1 MATDNRYLIPPKAP
15 LLPLPP
21 TEYSPQYIEQLTNA
35 LRLYFNQLD
44 NTNTTL
50 LGNNGGQFL
59 EKPYGLFFSTVD
71 QTAAV
76 ANTAYAVTYPTVY
89 LSNNISIDTN
99 SRITVVKPGVY
110 SFTVTAQLIST
121 NSSSKNFYM
130 WINRGGTDIG
140 YSTRALTM
148 AANNQY
154 DEVTWDFIIDVPD
167 PDTDYIEM
175 YWATTDTALKL
186 EAVTATAPHPGIPS
200 VVLYATFIS
209 PLPAVLPT
217 PP

>member
-15 LLPLPP
+15 LLPLAPV
-21 TEYSPQYIEQLTNA
+21 QYDQRFMTDLTNA

-50 LGNNGGQFL
+50 LGENGGQYL

-76 ANTAYAVTYPTVY
+76 ANTAYAVTYPTTY
-89 LSNNISIDTN
+89 LSNGISIDTN

-110 SFTVTAQLIST
+110 SFTITAQLIST
-121 NSSSKNFYM
+121 NSSAKNFFM
-130 WINRGGTDIG
+130 WINRGGTNIG
-140 YSTRALTM
+140 YSTRVVTLS
-148 AANNQY
+148 ANNEY
-154 DEVTWDFIIDVPD
+154 AEITWDFIIDVPVPTD
-167 PDTDYIEM
+167 DYIEL
-175 YWATTDTALKL
+175 YWATSDTNIRMDA
-186 EAVTATAPHPGIPS
+186 AAATSPHPGIPS

>member
-1 MATDNRYLIPPKAP
+1 MADNRYLIPPKAP
-15 LLPLPP
+15 LLPLAP
-21 TEYSPQYIEQLTNA
+21 TEYSQQYIEQLSNA

-44 NTNTTL
+44 NINTTL
-50 LGNNGGQFL
+50 LGTNGGQYL

-71 QTAAV
+71 QTAANP
-76 ANTAYAVTYPTVY
+76 NTPYAVTYPTTY
-89 LSNNISIDTN
+89 LSNGVSISSN
-99 SRITVVKPGVY
+99 SRIEVVKPGVY

-121 NSSSKNFYM
+121 SASPKTFYM

-140 YSTRALTM
+140 YSTRALTLSD
-148 AANNQY
+148 NNEY
-154 DEVTWDFIIDVPD
+154 SEVTWDFIIDVPD
-167 PDTDYIEM
+167 PSTDYIEM
-175 YWATTDTALKL
+175 YWSTTNTALRLK
-186 EAVTATAPHPGIPS
+186 AATASSPHPGIPS

>member
-15 LLPLPP
+15 LLPLAP
-21 TEYSPQYIEQLTNA
+21 TEYNQQFIEQLTNA

-50 LGNNGGQFL
+50 LGTNGGQYL

-76 ANTAYAVTYPTVY
+76 ANTAYEVTFPTTY
-89 LSNNISIDTN
+89 LSNNVSIDSN

-121 NSSSKNFYM
+121 NSSAKNFYM
-130 WINRGGTDIG
+130 WINRGGDDIG

-148 AANNQY
+148 SANNEY
-154 DEVTWDFIIDVPD
+154 DEVTWDFIIDVPN
-167 PDTDYIEM
+167 PATDYIEM
-175 YWATTDTALKL
+175 YWSTTDTALRL
-186 EAVTATAPHPGIPS
+186 EATTAAAPHPGIPS
-200 VVLYATFIS
+200 VVMYATFVS

>member
-15 LLPLPP
+15 MLPLAPM
-21 TEYSPQYIEQLTNA
+21 EYSQQYIEQLTNV

-50 LGNNGGQFL
+50 LGENGGQFL

-71 QTAAV
+71 QTAAL
-76 ANTAYAVTYPTVY
+76 ANTAYAITFPTTYF
-89 LSNNISIDTN
+89 SNSISIVSN
-99 SRITVVKPGVY
+99 SRVTVVKPGVY
-110 SFTVTAQLIST
+110 SFTVTAQVLSS
-121 NSSSKNFYM
+121 NSSAKTLYM

-140 YSTRALTM
+140 YSTRTITLS
-148 AANNQY
+148 ANGEY
-154 DEVTWDFIIDVPD
+154 AEITWDFIIDVPV
-167 PDTDYIEM
+167 PATDYIELR
-175 YWATTDTALKL
+175 WATTDTAIKL
-186 EAVTATAPHPGIPS
+186 DAAVASSPHPGIPS
-200 VVLYATFIS
+200 VVLYATFVS

>member
-15 LLPLPP
+15 LLPLAPV
-21 TEYSPQYIEQLTNA
+21 QYDQRFMTDLTNA

-50 LGNNGGQFL
+50 LGENGGQYL

-76 ANTAYAVTYPTVY
+76 ANTAYAVTYVNTY

-110 SFTVTAQLIST
+110 SFTITAQLVST
-121 NSSSKNFYM
+121 NSSAKTFYM
-130 WINRGGTDIG
+130 WINRGGDDIG
-140 YSTRALTM
+140 YSTRAITM
-148 AANNQY
+148 SSNNEY
-154 DEVTWDFIIDVPD
+154 AEVTWDFIIDIPD
-167 PDTDYIEM
+167 PATDYIEL
-175 YWATTDTALKL
+175 YWATTDTAVSI
-186 EAVTATAPHPGIPS
+186 EAAAPSSPHPGIPS

>member
-15 LLPLPP
+15 LLPLAPV
-21 TEYSPQYIEQLTNA
+21 QYDQRFMTDLTNA
-35 LRLYFNQLD
+35 LRLYFNRLD

-50 LGNNGGQFL
+50 LGENGGQYL

-76 ANTAYAVTYPTVY
+76 ANTAYAVTFPTTY
-89 LSNNISIDTN
+89 LSNNVSIVSN

-110 SFTVTAQLIST
+110 SFTLTAQVLSS
-121 NSSSKNFYM
+121 NSSAKTLYV
-130 WINRGGTDIG
+130 WINRGGTNIG
-140 YSTRALTM
+140 YSTRAITLS
-148 AANNQY
+148 ANNEY
-154 DEVTWDFIIDVPD
+154 AEVTWDFIIDVPT
-167 PDTDYIEM
+167 PTTDYIELR
-175 YWATTDTALKL
+175 WATTDTNLRL
-186 EAVTATAPHPGIPS
+186 EAATSLAPHPGIPS
-200 VVLYATFIS
+200 AVLYATFIS

>member
-1 MATDNRYLIPPKAP
+1 MATDNRYLKPPKAP

-21 TEYSPQYIEQLTNA
+21 TEYSQQYVEQLTNA

-50 LGNNGGQFL
+50 LGTNGGQYL

-71 QTAAV
+71 QTATNP
-76 ANTAYAVTYPTVY
+76 NTAYAVTYPTTY
-89 LSNNISIDTN
+89 LSNGISIDTN
-99 SRITVVKPGVY
+99 SRITTVKPGVY
-110 SFTVTAQLIST
+110 SFTVTAQVLCSVAAAHT
-121 NSSSKNFYM
+121 LYM

-140 YSTRALTM
+140 YSTRAITTS
-148 AANNQY
+148 ANGEY
-154 DEVTWDFIIDVPD
+154 AEVTWDFIIDVPD
-167 PDTDYIEM
+167 PATDYIEM
-175 YWATTDTALKL
+175 YWAVTNTNIKL
-186 EAVTATAPHPGIPS
+186 EATGASAPHPGIPS
-200 VVLYATFIS
+200 VVLYATFVS

>member
-15 LLPLPP
+15 LLPLAPV
-21 TEYSPQYIEQLTNA
+21 QYDQRFGTDLVNA

-50 LGNNGGQFL
+50 LGVNGGQYL

-71 QTAAV
+71 QTASL
-76 ANTAYAVTYPTVY
+76 ANTAYAITYPTTY
-89 LSNNISIDTN
+89 LSNNISIDSN

-110 SFTVTAQLIST
+110 SFTITAQLIST
-121 NSSSKNFYM
+121 NSSAKTFYM
-130 WINRGGTDIG
+130 WINRGGDDIG
-140 YSTRALTM
+140 YSTRAVTLSSNGE
-148 AANNQY
+148 AS
-154 DEVTWDFIIDVPD
+154 EVTWDFIIDIPD
-167 PDTDYIEM
+167 PATDYIEM
-175 YWATTDTALKL
+175 YWSTTDTALRL
-186 EAVTATAPHPGIPS
+186 DATTATSPHPGIPS

>member
-1 MATDNRYLIPPKAP
+1 
-15 LLPLPP
+15 
-21 TEYSPQYIEQLTNA
+21 
-35 LRLYFNQLD
+35 LYFNQLD

-50 LGNNGGQFL
+50 LGENGGQFL

-76 ANTAYAVTYPTVY
+76 ANTAYAVTYPTTY

-121 NSSSKNFYM
+121 SGSAKTFYM
-130 WINRGGTDIG
+130 WINRGGTNIG
-140 YSTRALTM
+140 YSTRALTLS
-148 AANNQY
+148 ANNQY

-167 PDTDYIEM
+167 PETDYIEM
-175 YWATTDTALKL
+175 YWSTTSTDLRLEATTASS
-186 EAVTATAPHPGIPS
+186 PHPGIPS
-200 VVLYATFIS
+200 VVLYATFVS

>member
-15 LLPLPP
+15 LLPLAP
-21 TEYSPQYIEQLTNA
+21 TEYSQQYIEQLTNA

-50 LGNNGGQFL
+50 LGNNGGQYL

-76 ANTAYAVTYPTVY
+76 ANTAYAITYPTTY
-89 LSNNISIDTN
+89 LSNNIAVDSN

-121 NSSSKNFYM
+121 NSSAKNFYM
-130 WINRGGTDIG
+130 WINRGGTNIG
-140 YSTRALTM
+140 YSTRNITLSS
-148 AANNQY
+148 NNEAS
-154 DEVTWDFIIDVPD
+154 EVTWDFIIDIPN
-167 PDTDYIEM
+167 PATDYIEM
-175 YWATTDTALKL
+175 YWSTTDTALSL
-186 EAVTATAPHPGIPS
+186 EASIASAPHPGIPS
-200 VVLYATFIS
+200 VVMYATFIS

>member
-15 LLPLPP
+15 LLPLAP
-21 TEYSPQYIEQLTNA
+21 TEYSQQYIEQLTNA

-50 LGNNGGQFL
+50 LGTNGGQYL

-76 ANTAYAVTYPTVY
+76 INTPYELTYPTTY
-89 LSNNISIDTN
+89 LSNNISIDSN

-110 SFTVTAQLIST
+110 SFTVTAQILCSVAAAHT
-121 NSSSKNFYM
+121 LYM

-140 YSTRALTM
+140 YSTRAITTS
-148 AANNQY
+148 ANGEY
-154 DEVTWDFIIDVPD
+154 AEVTWDFIIDIPD
-167 PDTDYIEM
+167 PATDYIEM
-175 YWATTDTALKL
+175 YWSVTSTNIKL
-186 EAVTATAPHPGIPS
+186 EATPAAAPHPGIPS

>member
-15 LLPLPP
+15 LLPLAPV
-21 TEYSPQYIEQLTNA
+21 QYDQRFGTDLVNA

-50 LGNNGGQFL
+50 LGANGGQYL

-71 QTAAV
+71 QTASL
-76 ANTAYAVTYPTVY
+76 ANTAYAITYPTTY
-89 LSNNISIDTN
+89 LSNNISIDSN

-110 SFTVTAQLIST
+110 SFTITAQLIST
-121 NSSSKNFYM
+121 NSSAKTFYM
-130 WINRGGTDIG
+130 WINRGGDDIG
-140 YSTRALTM
+140 YSTRAVTLSSNGE
-148 AANNQY
+148 AS
-154 DEVTWDFIIDVPD
+154 EVTWDFIIDIPD
-167 PDTDYIEM
+167 PATDYIEM
-175 YWATTDTALKL
+175 YWSTTDTALRL
-186 EAVTATAPHPGIPS
+186 DATTATSPHPGIPS
-200 VVLYATFIS
+200 VVMYATFIS